1 MWPALPIEF
10 NVLGTPVSVN
20 SSGHAKK
27 AWQHRVREAAKATID
42 PAGWSLRDQRLAVT
56 LFYFP
61 QTTMGGDLD
70 NIIKWVLDALSPNI
84 YADDSMIDRIVAQ
97 RFTGTTRFPI
107 EDPSF
112 VLAEAMANETPVLYI
127 RIDEVAETDAA
138 P

>member
-1 MWPALPIEF
+1 
-10 NVLGTPVSVN
+10 
-20 SSGHAKK
+20 
-27 AWQHRVREAAKATID
+27 
-42 PAGWSLRDQRLAVT
+42 
-56 LFYFP
+56 
-61 QTTMGGDLD
+61 MGGDLD